1 MVKEQQRRLLV
12 LAATGVA
19 LAAAAWYFLRTDG
32 TAGPTVARAAR
43 DKAGADAAV
52 PRIDLGRLDTPLE
65 EVPVGNR
72 DVFGFGGPP
81 PTLEPPPTMPTV
93 ADLGPTPE
101 PLPTPTPLPPLTV
114 KYMGSVENGRG
125 VKVALFV
132 TDKKEVLAGQVGDT
146 VMNRFRVMKIGFE
159 SVDVQQVGFDQVQR
173 LPLKPN

>member
-1 MVKEQQRRLLV
+1 MVKQEHRRV
-12 LAATGVA
+12 LALAGAGAVLA
-19 LAAAAWYFLRTDG
+19 LAAWFLLRTDG
-32 TAGPTVARAAR
+32 RGPIVARAAR
-43 DKAGADAAV
+43 DTSGPGAAV
-52 PRIDLGRLDTPLE
+52 PRIGLDRIE
-65 EVPVGNR
+65 EKFEEAPVGDR
-72 DVFGFGGPP
+72 DIFDWGGPP
-81 PTLEPPPTMPTV
+81 PTLEPPPTV
-93 ADLGPTPE
+93 ASAQDLLPTPE

-114 KYMGSVENGRG
+114 KYMGSVENGKG

>member
-1 MVKEQQRRLLV
+1 
-12 LAATGVA
+12 VA
-19 LAAAAWYFLRTDG
+19 LAAVAWFFMRTGDG
-32 TAGPTVARAAR
+32 NGPTVARAAR
-43 DKAGADAAV
+43 DTSGPGAEV
-52 PRIDLGRLDTPLE
+52 PRIGRDRLKE
-65 EVPVGNR
+65 EAEEAPVGDR
-72 DVFGFGGPP
+72 DLFGFGGPP
-81 PTLEPPPTMPTV
+81 PTPEPPPTMPTV
-93 ADLGPTPE
+93 ADLPTPE

-132 TDKKEVLAGQVGDT
+132 TDKKEVLAGQVGET

>member
-1 MVKEQQRRLLV
+1 QRRLLALGAAGVV
-12 LAATGVA
+12 LAAV
-19 LAAAAWYFLRTDG
+19 AWYFLRTDG
-32 TAGPTVARAAR
+32 GAGPTVARAAR
-43 DKAGADAAV
+43 GDKSGPDAAI
-52 PRIDLGRLDTPLE
+52 PRIDLPRLDHPLE

-72 DVFGFGGPP
+72 DLFGFGGPP
-81 PTLEPPPTMPTV
+81 PTLEPPPTMAAAPE
-93 ADLGPTPE
+93 LPTPD

-114 KYMGSVENGRG
+114 KYMGSVENGKG

-146 VMNRFRVMKIGFE
+146 VANRFRVMKIGFE